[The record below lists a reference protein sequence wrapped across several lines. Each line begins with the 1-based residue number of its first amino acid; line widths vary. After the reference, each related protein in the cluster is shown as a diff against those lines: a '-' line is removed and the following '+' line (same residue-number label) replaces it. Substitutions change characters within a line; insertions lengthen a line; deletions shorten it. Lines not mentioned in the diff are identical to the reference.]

1 MSEVVEKP
9 MPHLMIGVFFLW
21 IVIFRGL
28 PGGEAIEP

>member
-9 MPHLMIGVFFLW
+9 MPHLMIGVFL
-21 IVIFRGL
+21 VIFRGL